1 MMPESPGHDAIEVTP
16 SPVFPEAPPFNP
28 LRLIGFVL
36 LMLLCI
42 SIWLRWY
49 TGAVSMPRYCDN
61 PADTLHYLE
70 KVLTEER
77 PAEEH
82 SRRPYIIAAKLLYI
96 IPQQREEPVKDY
108 LRRLKIR
115 IAEQCR

>member
-1 MMPESPGHDAIEVTP
+1 MMAHLPGHNEIEVD
-16 SPVFPEAPPFNP
+16 SLPEKRPFNP

-42 SIWLRWY
+42 SLWLRWY

-70 KVLTEER
+70 KVLTEKT
-77 PAEEH
+77 PAKQEN
-82 SRRPYIIAAKLLYI
+82 RRPYIIAAKLIYI
-96 IPQQREEPVKDY
+96 VPRQREEPVADY
-108 LRRLKIR
+108 LQRLKIR
-115 IAEQCR
+115 IAEQCQ

>member
-1 MMPESPGHDAIEVTP
+1 
-16 SPVFPEAPPFNP
+16 
-28 LRLIGFVL
+28 
-36 LMLLCI
+36 
-42 SIWLRWY
+42 
-49 TGAVSMPRYCDN
+49 MPRYCDH

-77 PAEEH
+77 PAEEQ

-96 IPQQREEPVKDY
+96 IPQQREESVADY
-108 LRRLKIR
+108 LQRLKIR